1 MTIEERRQ
9 LLHDLAK
16 RNGLSVFESPGTDG
30 QPRYEFIA
38 GDAEL
43 VIAIGLARAESWLH
57 GFIDGRDFSIRKA
70 TSLLHAQVMRDVER
84 LREQGWEKADF
95 AQALRKLLMTDEKS
109 E

>member
-1 MTIEERRQ
+1 MDIEERRQ
-9 LLHDLAK
+9 QLHELAE
-16 RNGLSVFESPGTDG
+16 RNGLSVFESRGTDG
-30 QPRYEFIA
+30 QPRYEFLA
-38 GDAEL
+38 GESKL

-70 TSLLHAQVMRDVER
+70 TALLHGQVMRDVGR

-95 AQALRKLLMTDEKS
+95 ARELRKLLMTDEKS